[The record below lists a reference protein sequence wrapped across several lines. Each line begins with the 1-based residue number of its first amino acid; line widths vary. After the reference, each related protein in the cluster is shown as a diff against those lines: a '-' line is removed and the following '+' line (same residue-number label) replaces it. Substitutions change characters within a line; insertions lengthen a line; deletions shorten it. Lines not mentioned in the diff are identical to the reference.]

1 MRALA
6 CMRMARTTL
15 PIDLHSSLRRKSG
28 RLDTGFSKKAFLARR
43 HNLMPYLYFGDFLG
57 PRLLGPVQ
65 SPESTSHI
73 CSRMFCPDGN
83 LATHSILASP
93 IVMGFLANAFSREL
107 AQLTVRSED
116 ELSLFDSRLRVP
128 RKGRA
133 VAGRPW

>member
-28 RLDTGFSKKAFLARR
+28 RLDTGFSKMAFLARR

-83 LATHSILASP
+83 LATHSILR
-93 IVMGFLANAFSREL
+93 VANSNGVSRRNALQL

-116 ELSLFDSRLRVP
+116 ELSLFDSRVP